1 MCPQTVCTP
10 RRRTAAK
17 TASPLG
23 FSLVEFVV
31 VIAILGVLIAL
42 MMPAVSTPRSATRR
56 TQCKNNLKQ
65 ILLALHNY
73 HDQYQAFPPAWT
85 VDASGRRLHSWRTL
99 ILPFADHQPLYAK
112 IDLSKPW
119 DDPVNA
125 EAAKQTPVIYSCP
138 SVTLD
143 PGRTVYLGLVGEDA
157 VLRPTT
163 PRPISEITDG
173 TSNTVAVIEVTAKQA
188 VPWMAPQDADLQ
200 MFVSLKG
207 QTDSHHTG
215 GEHVGM
221 ADGAV
226 RFLSSDRNEE
236 TRRGLFTVANGETI
250 GEF

>member
-1 MCPQTVCTP
+1 MCPQTVCTL
-10 RRRTAAK
+10 RRRTAA
-17 TASPLG
+17 ASPLG

-42 MMPAVSTPRSATRR
+42 MMPLCSTPRSATRR

-73 HDQYQAFPPAWT
+73 QDAYHTFPPACT
-85 VDASGRRLHSWRTL
+85 VDANGRPLHSWRTL

-173 TSNTVAVIEVTAKQA
+173 TSNTVAVIEVTGKQA
-188 VPWMAPQDADLQ
+188 VPWMAPQDADLA
-200 MFVSLKG
+200 MFVARMG

-226 RFLSSDRNEE
+226 RFLSSDLDEE
-236 TRRGLFTVANGETI
+236 TRKGLFTATGGETI